1 MRNAPETVK
10 GARSVK
16 IRFASRLRF
25 VRLDPVSLEQLESAI
40 LGLTSEER
48 QRLAV
53 WFEENRREL
62 LGDEPDELSEEQKA
76 EVGRRRELALAHPE
90 LLEPWDGTV
99 ERVRE
104 RLHEFR
110 RQKT

>member
-1 MRNAPETVK
+1 
-10 GARSVK
+10 
-16 IRFASRLRF
+16 
-25 VRLDPVSLEQLESAI
+25 VSLEQLESAI
-40 LGLTSEER
+40 LELSPEQR

-53 WFEENRREL
+53 WFEEHRREL
-62 LGDEPDELSEEQKA
+62 LGDEGDELTDAQKT
-76 EVGRRRELALAHPE
+76 ELLRRREQAEAHPE

-110 RQKT
+110 SKKVSSR

>member
-1 MRNAPETVK
+1 MFGLNFC
-10 GARSVK
+10 S
-16 IRFASRLRF
+16 
-25 VRLDPVSLEQLESAI
+25 VSLEQLEEAI
-40 LGLTSEER
+40 LGLKPEER

-62 LGDEPDELSEEQKA
+62 LGDESDELSQQQEA
-76 EVGRRRELALAHPE
+76 EVIRRRELALAHPE
-90 LLEPWDGTV
+90 LLEPWDGAI

-110 RQKT
+110 RQKASAR